1 LRDWSYWLFIGSI
14 RSSENLP
21 DILTIHRL
29 VSEVDSFFAHVLS
42 YQLLALVLY
51 AVALGTDFV
60 LVTKLVAVGDEI
72 AGEVLSSCAVFDDQL
87 SVSLDGLAHQ
97 CWLFSLQRQQSPYRI
112 EDRLGNQG
120 DFTVARE
127 PGEYLGSYLAW
138 REVEWFVEEVGVGH
152 EAHVLPV
159 SYEFLGQFRLG
170 VLNWENWASARTK
183 ILWSSGAGISF
194 LISDDFIVRVE
205 YQEAI
210 SLLAHEHDTV
220 AFSQKP
226 VLAESLGHPLESLWV
241 LLLNLTNDEG
251 ALVFLVEVV
260 AAGVEVKVDVFGPI
274 ADSSLQGVL
283 GAAW

>member
-97 CWLFSLQRQQSPYRI
+97 C
-112 EDRLGNQG
+112 
-120 DFTVARE
+120 
-127 PGEYLGSYLAW
+127 
-138 REVEWFVEEVGVGH
+138 
-152 EAHVLPV
+152 
-159 SYEFLGQFRLG
+159 
-170 VLNWENWASARTK
+170 
-183 ILWSSGAGISF
+183 
-194 LISDDFIVRVE
+194 
-205 YQEAI
+205 
-210 SLLAHEHDTV
+210 
-220 AFSQKP
+220 
-226 VLAESLGHPLESLWV
+226 
-241 LLLNLTNDEG
+241 
-251 ALVFLVEVV
+251 
-260 AAGVEVKVDVFGPI
+260 
-274 ADSSLQGVL
+274 
-283 GAAW
+283 